1 MRLALAAG
9 VAAAAAALLFLS
21 RRRRA
26 SKQFRP
32 RTISESRAR
41 SVSGSR
47 LLDRPDAC
55 DGFACFLSHFK
66 IQCASEARLLQAE
79 LETSFGR
86 RCFLDSDDLKDL
98 RELTEHVRKSEV
110 LVLIQSSGVL
120 KRPWCLLELVTA
132 IDAGMPIV
140 GVALTSG
147 PYAYDFR
154 AASELLRALGE
165 PGQLDD
171 DAVALLEGQGVSLD
185 DAARKLS
192 SVIPSMV
199 SIPLDPFASRTVL
212 AATLFDVVEA
222 MKEALSK
229 PPMQLMS
236 HEEWCRSK
244 EKAAALHGKA
254 SKPPP
259 AHGAACKDEPAARRA
274 TLAAIPDEVPELPAA
289 FQPRS
294 ELSSALKESVRN
306 SRKGS
311 ATTSVTAPPR
321 SAAALTTTTSG
332 MGGVGK
338 TMAAAAL
345 CRSPEIGRAFEAICW
360 VSVGQEPDLLALQR
374 TLHRQLASKP
384 LPEAATDVALGLG
397 ALREAA
403 LGKQV
408 LCVLDDVWS
417 AGHAPPLSF
426 VDAHAGSAL
435 VITTRVRALVPN
447 AAEVQCDV
455 LSRPEAL
462 ELLLT
467 AGGVAH
473 LINDPPS
480 AALRAVELCGKL
492 PLVSVAAPH
501 TNASHNPS
509 PQPMP
514 RTTLRP
520 RVGLA
525 PHRCAIC
532 SARQHAILLSSLCC

>member
-1 MRLALAAG
+1 MSLALAAG
-9 VAAAAAALLFLS
+9 VAAVAAALLFLS

-132 IDAGMPIV
+132 IDAGIPIV

-154 AASELLRALGE
+154 AASEILRALGE

-274 TLAAIPDEVPELPAA
+274 TLAAM
-289 FQPRS
+289 
-294 ELSSALKESVRN
+294 
-306 SRKGS
+306 S